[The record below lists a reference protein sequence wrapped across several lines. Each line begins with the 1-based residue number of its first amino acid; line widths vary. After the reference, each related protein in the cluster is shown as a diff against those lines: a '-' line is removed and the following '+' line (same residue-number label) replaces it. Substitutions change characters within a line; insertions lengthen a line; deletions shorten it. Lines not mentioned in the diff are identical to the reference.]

1 MEEQA
6 EKILEKHLNEFDLNF
21 IFHEKKELYNQ
32 LIDAVSEALNIHN
45 VVLSE
50 AEVCPDCGHKYE
62 GTHDKGWHNKIMHG
76 KDWQT

>member
-6 EKILEKHLNEFDLNF
+6 EKILEKHVNEFDLNF

-45 VVLSE
+45 VGVSLPTNNE
-50 AEVCPDCGHKYE
+50 FWEEWNKHK
-62 GTHDKGWHNKIMHG
+62 DIQRLWLWMLRR
-76 KDWQT
+76 Q